1 MSNNTPNRPTKVLLG
16 IRILVSA
23 YILYLAY
30 GIITSDTPKSWYM
43 WIFVVIF
50 VGAGLTL
57 ITLSAKALIKGEYID
72 GAFDTEEEEVVEA
85 TDTDN
90 VESVAKIEEESVDST
105 DVEAEE
111 VSKSEIIEEK

>member
-30 GIITSDTPKSWYM
+30 GIITDDTPKSWYI

-72 GAFDTEEEEVVEA
+72 GAFGAEEEVEA
-85 TDTDN
+85 TDSDS
-90 VESVAKIEEESVDST
+90 VESVAEIETKSVDTT
-105 DVEAEE
+105 DVEAET
-111 VSKSEIIEEK
+111 VSKTETLEEK